1 MHVIKKIKN
10 LADKLENFSLKKKKA
25 IVKIF
30 TGIEIMSGKSIRAKA
45 YKKKMNLIKL
55 ETTEKLNFKYPE

>member
-1 MHVIKKIKN
+1 MNVIKKKKKLTEKIK
-10 LADKLENFSLKKKKA
+10 NFSLKKKKA

>member
-1 MHVIKKIKN
+1 
-10 LADKLENFSLKKKKA
+10 
-25 IVKIF
+25 
-30 TGIEIMSGKSIRAKA
+30 MSGKSIRAKA